1 MYFDRRLWALTSGVR
16 GRIAGTVLVG
26 LAAVAAGIARL
37 ALLGWLLG
45 RVLAGEPLAAL
56 TSAIVLTAG
65 ALPPRRA
72 PHYAPPMV
80 PPHTPP
86 PAQQH
91 FRPTLYAQGA
101 PTRPAPFP
109 RP

>member
-16 GRIAGTVLVG
+16 GRIAFTVLVG

-56 TSAIVLTAG
+56 TSAIVLTAVALRARSALAYARTVG
-65 ALPPRRA
+65 ARHTAPRGRPP
-72 PHYAPPMV
+72 
-80 PPHTPP
+80 
-86 PAQQH
+86 
-91 FRPTLYAQGA
+91 FRQTRYAQG
-101 PTRPAPFP
+101 PP
-109 RP
+109 